1 MVWIKMRLRA
11 PIARNL
17 GYCRVLKEYERPKFG
32 QIKEPTKI
40 ILMKDYFSIYTLL
53 FVIVSQLF

>member
-1 MVWIKMRLRA
+1 MRLRA